1 MSGSAG
7 GGGETRLGKEAKGKR
22 KGASLGASG
31 EGGLSGRLDLRA
43 GGDEG
48 RVSGPKEG
56 LHSLRILGL
65 TGSL

>member
-31 EGGLSGRLDLRA
+31 EGGLSGQLDLRA

-48 RVSGPKEG
+48 RVSRTQRRSTFPQNSG
-56 LHSLRILGL
+56 